1 MPQRTVR
8 ERTVHNAATL
18 AIAVLATAALAGP
31 LTPPAGPPASTDTA
45 LRQTDPRTPV
55 NDTNTPGSPTAR
67 YRINAPGTYYL
78 TGPIFAGQDQ
88 SAIEIAVQG
97 VTLDL
102 NGFTIYGNSLFT
114 TQSVNGIMAPSNTT
128 IRNGVIQDFTEE
140 GISGGNASHVTVED
154 VRVSGCRNGIFIG
167 NAARIANCH
176 AIANDNTGI
185 ISGDSAV
192 VSDCV
197 AAGNGLSGISVQRH
211 AVIQRCAARDNGTF
225 GIFTSNG
232 CLVSQCNASQN
243 GSGILVNQGSLIT
256 DSIAHFNSDVGVR
269 LQSFARAHNTVA
281 MVNGGD
287 GFVATSGSHIQHC
300 ASIANAAE
308 GFDISSVVIEHSL
321 AYNND
326 DSGILADGT
335 CTIRHNTS
343 DNNARVGGWGIY
355 IIGDHGLIE
364 NNVVRNNQFT
374 GISVI
379 GVGNAIVRNW
389 SLNNGGAAIGFTAG
403 NAIGPTINLFTG
415 TSVLNTPNA
424 DHPLANFRD

>member
-1 MPQRTVR
+1 MPHLATI
-8 ERTVHNAATL
+8 AAL
-18 AIAVLATAALAGP
+18 AILTLVAHAGP
-31 LTPPAGPPASTDTA
+31 LTPPPGPPASTDTA
-45 LRQTDPRTPV
+45 LRQTDPRTPI

-78 TGPIFAGQDQ
+78 TGPIFAGQNQ
-88 SAIEIAVQG
+88 SGNEIAVQG

-114 TQSVNGIMAPSNTT
+114 TQSVDGIKAPSNTT

-140 GISGGNASHVTVED
+140 GIDATGAAHVTVEHI
-154 VRVSGCRNGIFIG
+154 RVSGCRNGIITTA
-167 NAARIANCH
+167 AARITACH
-176 AIANDNTGI
+176 AIDNDNTGI

-197 AAGNGLSGISVQRH
+197 ATGNGLSGISAQRH

-256 DSIAHFNSDVGVR
+256 DSIAHFNSDVGVL

-335 CTIRHNTS
+335 CTIRNNTS

-355 IIGDHGLIE
+355 IIGDHCLVDS
-364 NNVVRNNQFT
+364 NVVRNNQFT

-389 SLNNGGAAIGFTAG
+389 SLNNGGTAIGLTAG
-403 NAIGPTINLFTG
+403 NAIGPTINLFSG
-415 TSVLNTPNA
+415 SSVLITPNA